1 MKKRTIK
8 DDLKK
13 IEGELKKDEG
23 AWLKSLGELGDLARL
38 LMRLQEDQIEHT
50 KEIETLKARLKEHEE
65 GKR

>member
-8 DDLKK
+8 DDLKRV
-13 IEGELKKDEG
+13 EVELKKDEG

-38 LMRLQEDQIEHT
+38 LMKLQEDQIQHT
-50 KEIETLKARLKEHEE
+50 REIEMLKLRLRLHEE

>member
-1 MKKRTIK
+1 MKKKSLK

-13 IEGELKKDEG
+13 LEGELAKDEG

-50 KEIETLKARLKEHEE
+50 KEIEALKIRLKAHEE
-65 GKR
+65 ETK